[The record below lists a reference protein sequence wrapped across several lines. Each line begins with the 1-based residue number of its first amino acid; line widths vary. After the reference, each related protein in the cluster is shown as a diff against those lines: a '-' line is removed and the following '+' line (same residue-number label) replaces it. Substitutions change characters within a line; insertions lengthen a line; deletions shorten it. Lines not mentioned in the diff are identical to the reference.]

1 MDYNTVYI
9 ITGRKTMLL
18 IGNGKIVTRD
28 AACPFIENGAVL
40 VDGNIIREVGDS
52 AALRTKHP
60 DVDFIDARGRL
71 VMPGFIN
78 THMHYYSTFARGISL
93 GGRPATTFGEVL
105 SGLWWRLDKQLTL
118 EDVYYS
124 CVGPMIDEV
133 RSGVTSVI
141 DHHASPFAV
150 EGSLF
155 KIAEASKLFGI
166 RSNLCYEVSDRD
178 GEKIALAG
186 IRENADF
193 AKYCRE
199 KGDDMTGALFG
210 MHAQLTISEKTLEKC
225 IQAADAAGIG
235 FHIHCAEGIEDV
247 VDALAKYNL
256 RVIERLH
263 KYGVLSKKSIAVHC
277 IHVTSEE
284 IDLLRDSGVA
294 VAHNPQSNMGNAVG
308 VSPVLDML
316 KRGVLVGMGT
326 DGYAAD
332 VLESYKTAAIL
343 HKHARGLP
351 SVAWGEPPAMLF
363 ANNKAIMERFI
374 KGKVGTLAKDH
385 YADIIVVDYKGPTP
399 VNANTINSH
408 ILFGIT
414 GRHVDTTIIN
424 GRIVMRDRVLVN
436 IDEEAL
442 LAKSRELAQKL
453 WERI

>member
-1 MDYNTVYI
+1 
-9 ITGRKTMLL
+9 MLV

-28 AACPFIENGAVL
+28 SACPFIENGAIA
-40 VDGNIIREVGDS
+40 VDGKLIKETGES
-52 AALRTKHP
+52 ATLCAKYP
-60 DVDFIDARGRL
+60 DAEYIDAKGRL

-78 THMHYYSTFARGISL
+78 AHMHYYSTFARGIAL
-93 GGRPATTFGEVL
+93 GGKPATTFGEVL

-124 CVGPMIDEV
+124 CIGPMIDEV

-150 EGSLF
+150 TGSLF
-155 KIAEASKLFGI
+155 KIAEAAKLFGI
-166 RSNLCYEVSDRD
+166 RSNLCYETSDRD
-178 GEKIALAG
+178 GEQIAAEG
-186 IRENADF
+186 IKENADF
-193 AKYCRE
+193 AKHCRE
-199 KGDDMTGALFG
+199 QNDDMLAALFG
-210 MHAQLTISEKTLEKC
+210 MHAQMTIGKETLNRC
-225 IQAADAAGIG
+225 IEAAAGVG
-235 FHIHCAEGIEDV
+235 FHIHAAEGIEDL
-247 VDALAKYNL
+247 VDAVSKYGL

-263 KYGVLSKKSIAVHC
+263 KYGVLSEKSIAVHC
-277 IHVTSEE
+277 IHITGEE
-284 IDLLRDSGVA
+284 MDMLKESGIA
-294 VAHNPQSNMGNAVG
+294 VVHNPQSNMGNAVG

-316 KRGVLVGMGT
+316 KKGVLVGMGT

-343 HKHARGLP
+343 HKHAKGIP
-351 SVAWGEPPAMLF
+351 SVAWAEPPVMLF
-363 ANNKAIMERFI
+363 ENNKKIMERFI

-385 YADIIVVDYKGPTP
+385 YADIIIVDYQGPTP

-408 ILFGIT
+408 ILFGVT

-442 LAKSRELAQKL
+442 LARSREQAKKL
-453 WERI
+453 WDRI